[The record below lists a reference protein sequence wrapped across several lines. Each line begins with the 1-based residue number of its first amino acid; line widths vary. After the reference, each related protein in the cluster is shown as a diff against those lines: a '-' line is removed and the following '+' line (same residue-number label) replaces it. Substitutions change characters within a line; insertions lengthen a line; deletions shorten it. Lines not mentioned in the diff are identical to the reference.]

1 MAILA
6 LFSFSSPYSGN
17 LPFQPV
23 KGYSLVEGK
32 QPASG
37 QYAQMIF
44 REQILHM
51 FFTKQDKAN
60 KKSIDFENNTL
71 VCMVAAKS
79 KVETTITLDKILKEN
94 KKLLFYFVSKKG
106 KSVKNGMIPW
116 CLYSMK
122 RDKDIHGIAYYLDG
136 QLVEDV
142 KN

>member
-6 LFSFSSPYSGN
+6 LFSFSSVKPEN
-17 LPFQPV
+17 IPFQSV
-23 KGYSLVEGK
+23 KGYSLVDGK

-37 QYAQMIF
+37 QYAQLIF
-44 REQILHM
+44 REQIFGM
-51 FFTKQDKAN
+51 FFSKQDKSN
-60 KKSIDFENNTL
+60 KKGIDFENNTL

-79 KVETTITLDKILKEN
+79 KVETTLTLSKILKEN

-106 KSVKNGMIPW
+106 KTVKNGMIPW

-122 RDKDIHGIAYYLDG
+122 KDKDIHGIAYYLDG